1 MSFIKAQS
9 QRLGFWLWVPITQ
22 DDVGNELTDKL
33 EAFLEKLVTA
43 KIFSVE
49 YSAILAYSESA
60 AFHT

>member
-1 MSFIKAQS
+1 MWEIK
-9 QRLGFWLWVPITQ
+9 
-22 DDVGNELTDKL
+22 LTDKL

-49 YSAILAYSESA
+49 YSAILTYSESA